1 MRTKRWTKVFQ
12 ANHHTSKACRNTQW
26 RKYVSFSV
34 PSSTIFFS
42 LVLRLRIGWQVRE
55 IGTLLHNGGDSR
67 SNLNFRFEHCR
78 LNYSLLA
85 IGMCLLLW
93 IYMLDAQLFQCM
105 LCTNTPVF
113 GNSTITNQQQIINS
127 HSVDPTEFPIV
138 LRSLCAHS
146 IRIFLYFCVLDK
158 STAVLWDCVRRW
170 RRGRQRERE
179 RGKAKVYLQFQDIF
193 VCWRNNN
200 QHTRWQKTKLTRT
213 NEQNIKGNEE
223 KIKAEREPTKKSK
236 ITGLE
241 TGRPSAEY
249 CTVYALPNAKSMHNS
264 PSCGS
269 VAWIACMPGFCSTL
283 TSTLLKGTKKWKRT
297 QKHCLQH

>member
-1 MRTKRWTKVFQ
+1 MDQSFPSKSSYVESMQEYTMTQVCIVFRSIF
-12 ANHHTSKACRNTQW
+12 NDFF
-26 RKYVSFSV
+26 FSR
-34 PSSTIFFS
+34 PSSS
-42 LVLRLRIGWQVRE
+42 YRMASERNWY
-55 IGTLLHNGGDSR
+55 TLLHNEGDSR

-85 IGMCLLLW
+85 IGMCLVLW
-93 IYMLDAQLFQCM
+93 ISMLDAQLFQCM

-170 RRGRQRERE
+170 RRGRQRER
-179 RGKAKVYLQFQDIF
+179 GKAKVYLQFRDIF

-213 NEQNIKGNEE
+213 NEQNIKGNEG
-223 KIKAEREPTKKSK
+223 KIKAERESQ
-236 ITGLE
+236 
-241 TGRPSAEY
+241 
-249 CTVYALPNAKSMHNS
+249 
-264 PSCGS
+264 
-269 VAWIACMPGFCSTL
+269 
-283 TSTLLKGTKKWKRT
+283 
-297 QKHCLQH
+297 QKNRK